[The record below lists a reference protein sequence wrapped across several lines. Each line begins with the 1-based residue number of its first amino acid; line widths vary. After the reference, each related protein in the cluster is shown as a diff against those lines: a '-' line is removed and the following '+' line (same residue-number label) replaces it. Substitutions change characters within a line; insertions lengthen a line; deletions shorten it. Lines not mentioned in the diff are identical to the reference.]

1 MKTILLYNR
10 NQEIFNSF
18 STKNHILHGDFLI
31 VFDNILCKPQDICTS
46 LYLRMKRSFSEL
58 TESKHFIKI
67 LITNRKYLS
76 FNIT

>member
-46 LYLRMKRSFSEL
+46 LYLRM
-58 TESKHFIKI
+58 
-67 LITNRKYLS
+67 NRPLFGINRIETFYKNFDNKQEVS
-76 FNIT
+76 